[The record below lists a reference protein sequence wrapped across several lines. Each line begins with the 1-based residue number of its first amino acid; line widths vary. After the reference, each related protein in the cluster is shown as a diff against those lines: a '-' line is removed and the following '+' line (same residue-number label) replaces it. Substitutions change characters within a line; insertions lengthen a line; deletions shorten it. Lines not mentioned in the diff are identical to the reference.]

1 MRRQQ
6 RKINKLLRSTKYESL
21 FGSKIDE
28 ITTDQLYKYVKERK
42 VEYDDFR
49 AMDLINFDNLDHKL
63 VEEFIRKAKLV
74 ADSKQKEQFE
84 IRRANRRSSRLN
96 DKQDDDSYDNDTQL
110 VGFLVLVR
118 IAQWFDNK

>member
-49 AMDLINFDNLDHKL
+49 AMDFIKFDNLDHKL

-96 DKQDDDSYDNDTQL
+96 DKQNDDSYDNDTQL

>member
-96 DKQDDDSYDNDTQL
+96 DKQNDDSYDNDTQL

>member
-49 AMDLINFDNLDHKL
+49 AMDLIKFDNLDHKL

-96 DKQDDDSYDNDTQL
+96 DKQNDDSYDNDTQL

>member
-49 AMDLINFDNLDHKL
+49 AMDFIKFDNLDRKL